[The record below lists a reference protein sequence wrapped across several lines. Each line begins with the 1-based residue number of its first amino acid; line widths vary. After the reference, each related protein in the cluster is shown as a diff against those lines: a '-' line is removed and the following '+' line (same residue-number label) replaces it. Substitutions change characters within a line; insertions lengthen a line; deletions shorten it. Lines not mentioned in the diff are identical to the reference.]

1 MRELALP
8 YVRPCHYIFFLT
20 KSQAHLI
27 LDNLTNKVFFLA
39 FCSFSWSNYLYETIK
54 GKEMAGSINKVIL
67 VGNVGQE
74 PQVRTMQNGQKVVSF
89 SLATS
94 DRWRDRQTGEQKEQ
108 TEWHRVVIFNPNL
121 VEVAERMLQK
131 GTKLYLEGS
140 LRTRKW
146 QNQQGVDVFTTEV
159 VLNQFAG
166 QMVILSGSKSL
177 DGGVSGGDYSAP
189 ATPSQPREEM
199 SISDIGDDIPF

>member
-1 MRELALP
+1 
-8 YVRPCHYIFFLT
+8 
-20 KSQAHLI
+20 
-27 LDNLTNKVFFLA
+27 
-39 FCSFSWSNYLYETIK
+39 
-54 GKEMAGSINKVIL
+54 MAGSINKVIL
-67 VGNVGQE
+67 VGNIGQE
-74 PQVRTMQNGQKVVSF
+74 PQVRTMQSGQKVVSF

-146 QNQQGVDVFTTEV
+146 QNQQGADTFTTEV
-159 VLNQFAG
+159 VLNPFAG
-166 QMVILSGSKSL
+166 QMVILSGAKAM
-177 DGGVSGGDYSAP
+177 DGSAESSESVP
-189 ATPSQPREEM
+189 EQPREDVKIE
-199 SISDIGDDIPF
+199 DIADDIPF

>member
-1 MRELALP
+1 
-8 YVRPCHYIFFLT
+8 
-20 KSQAHLI
+20 
-27 LDNLTNKVFFLA
+27 
-39 FCSFSWSNYLYETIK
+39 
-54 GKEMAGSINKVIL
+54 MAGSINKVIL
-67 VGNVGQE
+67 VGNIGQE
-74 PQVRTMQNGQKVVSF
+74 PQVRTMQSGQKVVSF

-146 QNQQGVDVFTTEV
+146 QNQQGVDTYTTEV
-159 VLNQFAG
+159 ILNPFAG
-166 QMVILSGSKSL
+166 QMVILSGAKTG
-177 DGGVSGGDYSAP
+177 DGVSDMSAGGNP
-189 ATPSQPREEM
+189 PPQREEVN
-199 SISDIGDDIPF
+199 IEDIADDIPF

>member
-1 MRELALP
+1 
-8 YVRPCHYIFFLT
+8 
-20 KSQAHLI
+20 
-27 LDNLTNKVFFLA
+27 
-39 FCSFSWSNYLYETIK
+39 
-54 GKEMAGSINKVIL
+54 MAGSINKVIL

-74 PQVRTMQNGQKVVSF
+74 PQVRTMQSGQKVVSF

-94 DRWRDRQTGEQKEQ
+94 DRWRDRATGEQKEQ

-146 QNQQGVDVFTTEV
+146 QNQQGADVFTTEV
-159 VLNQFAG
+159 VLNPFAG
-166 QMVILSGSKSL
+166 QMVILSGAKNL
-177 DGGVSGGDYSAP
+177 DSQNMGGDTSAP
-189 ATPSQPREEM
+189 AAAQREEVQTTPL
-199 SISDIGDDIPF
+199 DDEIPF

>member
-1 MRELALP
+1 
-8 YVRPCHYIFFLT
+8 
-20 KSQAHLI
+20 
-27 LDNLTNKVFFLA
+27 
-39 FCSFSWSNYLYETIK
+39 
-54 GKEMAGSINKVIL
+54 MAGSINKVIL

-74 PQVRTMQNGQKVVSF
+74 PQVRTMQSGQKVVSF

-94 DRWRDRQTGEQKEQ
+94 DRWRDRQSGEQKEQ

-146 QNQQGVDVFTTEV
+146 QNQQGVDVYTTEV
-159 VLNQFAG
+159 ILNPFAG
-166 QMVILSGSKSL
+166 QMIILSGAKNL
-177 DGGVSGGDYSAP
+177 DNSSMSGDLNTSP
-189 ATPSQPREEM
+189 QQHEEI
-199 SISDIGDDIPF
+199 SVSDIGDDIPF

>member
-1 MRELALP
+1 
-8 YVRPCHYIFFLT
+8 
-20 KSQAHLI
+20 
-27 LDNLTNKVFFLA
+27 
-39 FCSFSWSNYLYETIK
+39 
-54 GKEMAGSINKVIL
+54 MAGSINKVIL
-67 VGNVGQE
+67 VGNVGQD

-159 VLNQFAG
+159 VLNQYAG
-166 QMVILSGSKSL
+166 QMVILSGAKSL
-177 DGGVSGGDYSAP
+177 DGAASGGDYGTSSNA
-189 ATPSQPREEM
+189 QPQQREEI